1 MAQQD
6 RAIRTRRVILE
17 AAASVFDEQGYDRAT
32 IAEVLE
38 RAGVTKGALYF
49 HFASKEQLALAVLEE
64 HVTDIAVEPQQ
75 IKLQEFVDSGQ
86 VLAFRLRSDPMQ
98 RGAARLAVEQGSN
111 HLDRKRSMLSWTV
124 FVESLLGDARTRG
137 EILDSVVI
145 HETAELF
152 VGAFAGIQMMS
163 HALTNQADLCY
174 RLTVFFQ
181 HTLPSIAVPAVLARL
196 NLDPERGAKLDA
208 ALRRSAQVDAVV
220 DAPAP
225 APAGAG
231 AGAGAVAGG

>member
-64 HVTDIAVEPQQ
+64 QVVDIAVEPQK

-86 VLAFRLRSDPMQ
+86 VLAYRLRRDPIQ

-111 HLDRKRSMLSWTV
+111 HLDRKQSMISWTR
-124 FVESLLGDARTRG
+124 FVEGLLNEARARG
-137 EILDSVVI
+137 EILESIVVRD
-145 HETAELF
+145 TAELF
-152 VGAFAGIQMMS
+152 VGAFAGLQMMS
-163 HALTNQADLCY
+163 HAMSNQADLSH
-174 RLTVFFQ
+174 RLTVFFE
-181 HTLPSIAVPAVLARL
+181 HTLPSIAVPAVLAKL
-196 NLDPERGAKLDA
+196 NLDPERGEKLEA
-208 ALRRSAQVDAVV
+208 ALQRKMSAAAEAGESVAV
-220 DAPAP
+220 
-225 APAGAG
+225 G
-231 AGAGAVAGG
+231 

>member
-64 HVTDIAVEPQQ
+64 QVVDIAVEPQK
-75 IKLQEFVDSGQ
+75 IKLQEFVDAGQ
-86 VLAFRLRSDPMQ
+86 VLAYRLRRDPIQ

-111 HLDRKRSMLSWTV
+111 HLDRKQSMISWTR
-124 FVESLLGDARTRG
+124 FVEGLLNEARARG
-137 EILDSVVI
+137 EILESIVVRD
-145 HETAELF
+145 TAELF
-152 VGAFAGIQMMS
+152 VGAFAGLQMMS
-163 HALTNQADLCY
+163 HAMSNQADLSH
-174 RLTVFFQ
+174 RLTVFFE
-181 HTLPSIAVPAVLARL
+181 HTLPSIAVPAVLAKL
-196 NLDPERGAKLDA
+196 NLDPERGEKLEA
-208 ALRRSAQVDAVV
+208 ALQRKMSVAAEAGESVAV
-220 DAPAP
+220 
-225 APAGAG
+225 G
-231 AGAGAVAGG
+231 

>member
-64 HVTDIAVEPQQ
+64 QVVDIAVEPQK

-86 VLAFRLRSDPMQ
+86 VLAYRLRRDPIQ

-111 HLDRKRSMLSWTV
+111 HLDRKQSMISWTR
-124 FVESLLGDARTRG
+124 FVEGLLNEARARG
-137 EILDSVVI
+137 EILESIVVRD
-145 HETAELF
+145 TAELF
-152 VGAFAGIQMMS
+152 VGAFAGLQMMS
-163 HALTNQADLCY
+163 HAMTDQADLSH
-174 RLTVFFQ
+174 RLTVFFE
-181 HTLPSIAVPAVLARL
+181 HTLPSIAVPAVLAKL
-196 NLDPERGAKLDA
+196 NLDPERGEKLEA
-208 ALRRSAQVDAVV
+208 ALQRKMSAAAEAGESVAV
-220 DAPAP
+220 
-225 APAGAG
+225 G
-231 AGAGAVAGG
+231 

>member
-225 APAGAG
+225 AGAG

>member
-124 FVESLLGDARTRG
+124 FVEGLLGDARTRG

-208 ALRRSAQVDAVV
+208 ALRRSAQIDAVV
-220 DAPAP
+220 DAPA
-225 APAGAG
+225 
-231 AGAGAVAGG
+231 GAVAGAGTGG

>member
-49 HFASKEQLALAVLEE
+49 HFASKEQLALAVLEAQ
-64 HVTDIAVEPQQ
+64 VIDIAVEPQT

-86 VLAFRLRSDPMQ
+86 VLAYRLRSDPIQ

-111 HLDRKRSMLSWTV
+111 HLDRKQSMLSWSV
-124 FVESLLGDARTRG
+124 FVEGLLNEAKARG
-137 EILDSVVI
+137 EVI
-145 HETAELF
+145 ESIDVRETAELF
-152 VGAFAGIQMMS
+152 VGAFAGLQMMS
-163 HALTNQADLCY
+163 QAFTNRADLSR
-174 RLTVFFQ
+174 RLTVFFE
-181 HTLPSIAVPAVLARL
+181 HTFPSIAVPAILAKL
-196 NLDPERGAKLDA
+196 NLDSERGAQLEAMLQGKTSANAGMDA
-208 ALRRSAQVDAVV
+208 AAS
-220 DAPAP
+220 
-225 APAGAG
+225 
-231 AGAGAVAGG
+231 

>member
-1 MAQQD
+1 MPQQD

-17 AAASVFDEQGYDRAT
+17 AAASVFDERGYDRAT

-64 HVTDIAVEPQQ
+64 HVTDIAVHPQK

-111 HLDRKRSMLSWTV
+111 HLGRKRSMLSWTV
-124 FVESLLGDARTRG
+124 FVEGLLNEARARG
-137 EILDSVVI
+137 ELLDSVVVRD
-145 HETAELF
+145 TAELF

-163 HALTNQADLCY
+163 QALTNQADLCY

-181 HTLPSIAVPAVLARL
+181 HTLPSIAVPAILTRL
-196 NLDPERGAKLDA
+196 DLDPGRGEHLENVLQRRPSVSIDA
-208 ALRRSAQVDAVV
+208 DDDADADDEVDVAV
-220 DAPAP
+220 
-225 APAGAG
+225 G
-231 AGAGAVAGG
+231 

>member
-64 HVTDIAVEPQQ
+64 QVVDIAVEPQK

-86 VLAFRLRSDPMQ
+86 VLAYRLRSDPIQ

-111 HLDRKRSMLSWTV
+111 HLDRKQSMISWTH
-124 FVESLLGDARTRG
+124 FVESLLNEARDRG
-137 EILDSVVI
+137 EVLESIVVR
-145 HETAELF
+145 ETAELF
-152 VGAFAGIQMMS
+152 VGAFAGLQMMS
-163 HALTNQADLCY
+163 QALTNQADLSR
-174 RLTVFFQ
+174 RLTVFFE
-181 HTLPSIAVPAVLARL
+181 HTLPSIAVPAILAKL
-196 NLDPERGAKLDA
+196 NLDPERGAKLNA
-208 ALRRSAQVDAVV
+208 ALQGG
-220 DAPAP
+220 APAES
-225 APAGAG
+225 AAG
-231 AGAGAVAGG
+231 VAAS

>member
-64 HVTDIAVEPQQ
+64 QVVDIAVEPQK

-86 VLAFRLRSDPMQ
+86 VLAYRLRSDPIQ

-111 HLDRKRSMLSWTV
+111 HLDRKQSMISWTH
-124 FVESLLGDARTRG
+124 FVESLLNEARDRG
-137 EILDSVVI
+137 EVLESIVVR
-145 HETAELF
+145 ETAELF
-152 VGAFAGIQMMS
+152 VGAFAGLQMMS
-163 HALTNQADLCY
+163 QALTNQTDLSR
-174 RLTVFFQ
+174 RLTVFFE
-181 HTLPSIAVPAVLARL
+181 HTLPSIAVPAILAKL
-196 NLDPERGAKLDA
+196 NLDSERGAKLNA
-208 ALRRSAQVDAVV
+208 ALQGG
-220 DAPAP
+220 APAD
-225 APAGAG
+225 AEVG
-231 AGAGAVAGG
+231 VAAS

>member
-64 HVTDIAVEPQQ
+64 QVVDIAVEPQK
-75 IKLQEFVDSGQ
+75 IKLQEFVDAGQ
-86 VLAFRLRSDPMQ
+86 VLAYRLRRDPIQ

-111 HLDRKRSMLSWTV
+111 HLDRKQSMISWTR
-124 FVESLLGDARTRG
+124 FVEGLLNEARARG
-137 EILDSVVI
+137 EILESIVVRD
-145 HETAELF
+145 TAELF
-152 VGAFAGIQMMS
+152 VGAFAGLQMMS
-163 HALTNQADLCY
+163 HAMSNQADLSH
-174 RLTVFFQ
+174 RLTVFFE
-181 HTLPSIAVPAVLARL
+181 HTLPSIAVPAVLAKL
-196 NLDPERGAKLDA
+196 NLDPARGEKLEA
-208 ALRRSAQVDAVV
+208 ALQRKMSAA
-220 DAPAP
+220 AE
-225 APAGAG
+225 AGESVPVG
-231 AGAGAVAGG
+231 

>member
-64 HVTDIAVEPQQ
+64 QVIDIAVEPQP

-86 VLAFRLRSDPMQ
+86 VLAYRLRSDPIQ

-111 HLDRKRSMLSWTV
+111 HLDRKQSMLSWSV
-124 FVESLLGDARTRG
+124 FVEGLLNEAKARG
-137 EILDSVVI
+137 EVMESIVVR
-145 HETAELF
+145 ETAELF
-152 VGAFAGIQMMS
+152 VGAFAGLQMMS
-163 HALTNQADLCY
+163 QAFTNRADLSR
-174 RLTVFFQ
+174 RLTVFFE
-181 HTLPSIAVPAVLARL
+181 HTFPSIAVPAILAKL
-196 NLDPERGAKLDA
+196 NLDSERGAQLDA
-208 ALRRSAQVDAVV
+208 AMQGKTSATAGMDA
-220 DAPAP
+220 AAS
-225 APAGAG
+225 
-231 AGAGAVAGG
+231 

>member
-64 HVTDIAVEPQQ
+64 QVVDIAVEPQK

-86 VLAFRLRSDPMQ
+86 VLAYRLRSDPIQ

-111 HLDRKRSMLSWTV
+111 HLDRKQSMISWTH
-124 FVESLLGDARTRG
+124 FVESLLNEARDRG
-137 EILDSVVI
+137 EVLESIVVR
-145 HETAELF
+145 ETAELF
-152 VGAFAGIQMMS
+152 VGAFAGLQMMS
-163 HALTNQADLCY
+163 QALTNQADLSR
-174 RLTVFFQ
+174 RLTVFFE
-181 HTLPSIAVPAVLARL
+181 HTLPSIAVPAILAKL
-196 NLDPERGAKLDA
+196 NLDPERGAKLNA
-208 ALRRSAQVDAVV
+208 ALQGG
-220 DAPAP
+220 APAD
-225 APAGAG
+225 AEAG
-231 AGAGAVAGG
+231 VAAS